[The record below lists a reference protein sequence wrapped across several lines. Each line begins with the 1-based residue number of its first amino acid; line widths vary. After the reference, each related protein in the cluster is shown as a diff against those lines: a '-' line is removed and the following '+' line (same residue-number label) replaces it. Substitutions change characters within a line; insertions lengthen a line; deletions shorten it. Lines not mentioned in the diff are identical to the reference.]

1 MTTQAKKQT
10 AEKPQGTNSLAIAGF
25 VLSICGF
32 FTGITFIIGL
42 ILSAVGL
49 SQTKKTG
56 QDGRGLAIA
65 GTVIGT
71 VGTVFSILFTIII
84 SIAFFLFVTN
94 IGGVVEPIMDDCSF
108 DYSYDE
114 ITQEYSHQ
122 FICD

>member
-1 MTTQAKKQT
+1 MVKDTNKTI
-10 AEKPQGTNSLAIAGF
+10 ENPQGTNNLAVAGF
-25 VLSICGF
+25 VLSICGICN
-32 FTGITFIIGL
+32 GITFIIGL

-49 SQTKKTG
+49 NQTKKTG

-65 GTVIGT
+65 GTIIGA
-71 VGTVFSILFTIII
+71 VGTAFSILFTIII
-84 SIAFFLFVTN
+84 SIAFFLFVAN